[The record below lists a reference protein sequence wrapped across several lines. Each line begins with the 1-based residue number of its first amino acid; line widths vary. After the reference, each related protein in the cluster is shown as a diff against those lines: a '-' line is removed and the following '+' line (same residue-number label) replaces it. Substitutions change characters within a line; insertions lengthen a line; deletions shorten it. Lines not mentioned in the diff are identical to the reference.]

1 MVNSNGEVMNAIGGY
16 FGLELRKGEHYHKD
30 AIRLNTARNCFEYVL
45 CSRQYTKVYIPYY
58 TCEVMLEPLNKLDV
72 QYEFYSINEKLEPV
86 VLPNLKV
93 NEAFLY
99 TNYYGLKQDCVLK
112 LANCFGNRLI
122 VDNAQAFYAKP
133 IQGIDTFYSP
143 RKFFGVADGAYL
155 YTDKLLGEELPQ
167 DESFDRMS
175 HLLKRVD
182 AGAEFGF
189 HDFRSNDESLIGQP
203 IKRMSNLTAAILE
216 SIDYDNAAKQRRE
229 NYLFLDS
236 VLGEHNRIHFEL
248 NDDTVPMAYPYWT
261 KDDSLRKKLI
271 DNRIYVA
278 KYWLNVLEW
287 CGENDIEYKLT
298 KYMLSLPCDQRYG
311 DENMERIFKI
321 IKS

>member
-1 MVNSNGEVMNAIGGY
+1 MDKAIGGY
-16 FGLELRKGEHYHKD
+16 FGLELRHGEHYHKD

-45 CSRQYTKVYIPYY
+45 RSRQYTKVYIPYY
-58 TCEVMLEPLNKLDV
+58 TCEVMLEPLNKLSV
-72 QYEFYSINEKLEPV
+72 QYEFYSVNEKLEPV
-86 VLPNLKV
+86 VLPDLKE

-112 LANCFGNRLI
+112 LANCFRNRLI

-133 IQGIDTFYSP
+133 IHGIDTFYSA

-155 YTDKLLGEELPQ
+155 YTDKLLEEEFPQ

-182 AGAEFGF
+182 VSAEFGF
-189 HDFRSNDESLIGQP
+189 SDFRANDESLIGQP
-203 IKRMSNLTAAILE
+203 IKKMSNLTAAILG

-236 VLGEHNRIHFEL
+236 VLGEQNKIRLEL
-248 NDDTVPMAYPYWT
+248 DNDAVPMAYPYWT
-261 KDDSLRKKLI
+261 NDDSLRKKLI

-278 KYWLNVLEW
+278 KYWPNVFDW
-287 CGENDIEYKLT
+287 CNENDIEYKLT
-298 KYMLSLPCDQRYG
+298 KYMLPLPCDQRSG
-311 DENMERIFKI
+311 EEDMERII
-321 IKS
+321 TLIKQ

>member
-1 MVNSNGEVMNAIGGY
+1 MDKAIGGY
-16 FGLELRKGEHYHKD
+16 FGLELRHGEHYHKD

-45 CSRQYTKVYIPYY
+45 RSRQYAKVYIPYY
-58 TCEVMLEPLNKLDV
+58 TCEVMLEPLNKLGV
-72 QYEFYSINEKLEPV
+72 QYEFYSVNEKLEPV
-86 VLPNLKV
+86 VLPDLKE

-133 IQGIDTFYSP
+133 IQGIDTFYSA

-155 YTDKLLGEELPQ
+155 YTDELLEEEFPQ
-167 DESFDRMS
+167 DESFYRMS

-182 AGAEFGF
+182 VSAEFGF
-189 HDFRSNDESLIGQP
+189 SDFRANDDSLIGQP

-236 VLGEHNRIHFEL
+236 VLGEQNKIRLEL
-248 NDDTVPMAYPYWT
+248 DNDAVPMAYPYWT
-261 KDDSLRKKLI
+261 NDDSLRKKLI

-278 KYWLNVLEW
+278 KYWPNVMEWSNPCVLEY
-287 CGENDIEYKLT
+287 ELT
-298 KYMLSLPCDQRYG
+298 FHILPLPIDQRYCEEEMNG
-311 DENMERIFKI
+311 I
-321 IKS
+321 IELIYASQSK

>member
-1 MVNSNGEVMNAIGGY
+1 MNAIGGY

-45 CSRQYTKVYIPYY
+45 RSRQYTKVYIPYY
-58 TCEVMLEPLNKLDV
+58 TCEVMLEPLNKLGV
-72 QYEFYSINEKLEPV
+72 QYAFYSINERLEPV
-86 VLPNLKV
+86 VLPNLNE

-112 LANCFGNRLI
+112 LANCFGNCLI

-133 IQGIDTFYSP
+133 IHGIDTFYSA

-155 YTDKLLGEELPQ
+155 YTDCRLEVNFEQ
-167 DESFDRMS
+167 DQSYDRMS

-182 AGAEFGF
+182 VSAEFGF
-189 HDFRSNDESLIGQP
+189 SDFRGNDKSLIDQP
-203 IKRMSNLTAAILE
+203 IKQMSNLTAAILE

-236 VLGEHNRIHFEL
+236 ALGKHNRIHFEL
-248 NDDTVPMAYPYWT
+248 NSDVVPMVYPYWSD
-261 KDDSLRKKLI
+261 DDSLRKRLI
-271 DNRIYVA
+271 DNKIYVA
-278 KYWLNVLEW
+278 TYWPNVVEW
-287 CGENDIEYKLT
+287 CKPIDLECE
-298 KYMLSLPCDQRYG
+298 LSTHIIPLPIDQRYESG
-311 DENMERIFKI
+311 GLVKIFSVVK
-321 IKS
+321 